1 MRAACLSRGLYTT
14 LIMQPPSKSSQ
25 AAPESSWVVRTVRM
39 TTSSYSVWD
48 VSVRSLGNGRFEVHD
63 LRRVFG
69 VMS

>member
-1 MRAACLSRGLYTT
+1 ME
-14 LIMQPPSKSSQ
+14 PPTKSSL